1 MCKFV
6 AYYRVSSGKQE
17 SSGLGILAQK
27 AAVNAYIRDGE
38 LIAEFT
44 EVETGKNNDR
54 PKLKEA
60 IALAKKTKSILII
73 AKLDRL
79 SRNLAFIAN
88 ILDGNIEFVCAD
100 MPNAN
105 KMMLQMMAVIAEFE
119 AKQISERTIAALQA
133 AKARGTLLG
142 NRTNWKE
149 AQALGHMTN
158 IKQAVEHADKILP
171 IIRDLAR
178 KDAGSLHR
186 IADELN
192 ARNIPTR
199 RNAEWTGTAVRH
211 VIRRAGFE
219 SLRELAWGVI
229 AG

>member
-1 MCKFV
+1 MQRFV
-6 AYYRVSSGKQE
+6 AYYRTSTSKQ
-17 SSGLGILAQK
+17 SLSFDAQK
-27 AAVNAYIRDGE
+27 TAVSGYIRDGE
-38 LIAEFT
+38 LVAEFT

-54 PKLKEA
+54 QKLKEA
-60 IALAKKTKSILII
+60 IALAKRTKSILII

-119 AKQISERTIAALQA
+119 AKQISERTVTALQA

-142 NRTNWKE
+142 NRTNWE
-149 AQALGHMTN
+149 YAQSLGHETN
-158 IKQAVEHADKILP
+158 IKQAAEHADKIFP

-178 KDAGSLHR
+178 NDASSLHR

-199 RNAEWTGTAVRH
+199 RNGLWTGSAVRH
-211 VIRRAGFE
+211 IIRRAGFE
-219 SLRELAWGVI
+219 RLCDFA
-229 AG
+229 

>member
-6 AYYRVSSGKQE
+6 AYYRTSTSKQ
-17 SSGLGILAQK
+17 SLSFDAQK
-27 AAVNAYIRDGE
+27 ATVNSYIRDGE

-60 IALAKKTKSILII
+60 IVLAKKTKSILII

-149 AQALGHMTN
+149 AQALGHETN
-158 IKQAVEHADKILP
+158 IKLAAEHADKIIP

-178 KDAGSLHR
+178 RDAGSLHR

-199 RNAEWTGTAVRH
+199 RNAAWTGTAVRH
-211 VIRRAGFE
+211 IIRRAGFAT
-219 SLRELAWGVI
+219 LRELA
-229 AG
+229 

>member
-6 AYYRVSSGKQE
+6 AYYRTSTSKQ
-17 SSGLGILAQK
+17 SLSFDAQK
-27 AAVNAYIRDGE
+27 ATVNTYIRDGE

-60 IALAKKTKSILII
+60 IVLAKKTKSTLII

-88 ILDGNIEFVCAD
+88 ILDGNVEFVCAD

-149 AQALGHMTN
+149 AQALGHMMN
-158 IKQAVEHADKILP
+158 IKQAADHADKILP

-211 VIRRAGFE
+211 IIRRAGFK
-219 SLRELAWGVI
+219 SLRELA
-229 AG
+229 

>member
-6 AYYRVSSGKQE
+6 GYFRVSSGKQQK
-17 SSGLGILAQK
+17 SGLGLEAQK
-27 AAVNAYIRDGE
+27 AAVNAYINDGE

-54 PKLKEA
+54 PKLKKA
-60 IALAKKTKSILII
+60 ITLAKKTKSTLII

-149 AQALGHMTN
+149 AQALGHQSN
-158 IKQAVEHADKILP
+158 IKLAAEHAAKILP
-171 IIRDLAR
+171 VIRDLAR

-199 RNAEWTGTAVRH
+199 RNGLWTGTAVRH
-211 VIRRAGFE
+211 IIRRAGFE
-219 SLRELAWGVI
+219 SLRDFA
-229 AG
+229 

>member
-1 MCKFV
+1 DVERVMCKFV
-6 AYYRVSSGKQE
+6 AYYRTSTSKQ
-17 SSGLGILAQK
+17 SLSFDAQK
-27 AAVNAYIRDGE
+27 EAVNAYIRDGE

-60 IALAKKTKSILII
+60 IALSKKTKSILII

-88 ILDGNIEFVCAD
+88 ILDGNIDFVCAD

-133 AKARGTLLG
+133 AKARGILLG

-149 AQALGHMTN
+149 AQALGQEMN
-158 IKQAVEHADKILP
+158 IKLATEHADKIIP
-171 IIRDLAR
+171 IIRDLSR
-178 KDAGSLHR
+178 RDAGSLHR

-199 RNAEWTGTAVRH
+199 RNAVWTGTAVRH
-211 VIRRAGFE
+211 IIRRAGFE
-219 SLRELAWGVI
+219 SLRELA
-229 AG
+229 

>member
-6 AYYRVSSGKQE
+6 AYYRTSTSKQ
-17 SSGLGILAQK
+17 SLSFDAQK

-60 IALAKKTKSILII
+60 IALAKKTKLILII

-79 SRNLAFIAN
+79 SRI
-88 ILDGNIEFVCAD
+88 
-100 MPNAN
+100 
-105 KMMLQMMAVIAEFE
+105 
-119 AKQISERTIAALQA
+119 
-133 AKARGTLLG
+133 LLG

-149 AQALGHMTN
+149 AQALGHEMN
-158 IKQAVEHADKILP
+158 IKLAAEHADKILP

-199 RNAEWTGTAVRH
+199 RNATWTGTLVRNI
-211 VIRRAGFE
+211 IRRAGFTT
-219 SLRELAWGVI
+219 LRELA
-229 AG
+229 

>member
-6 AYYRVSSGKQE
+6 AYYRTSTSKQ
-17 SSGLGILAQK
+17 SLSFDAQK
-27 AAVNAYIRDGE
+27 AAVNSYIRDGE

-60 IALAKKTKSILII
+60 IVLAKKARATLII

-100 MPNAN
+100 MPHAN

-119 AKQISERTIAALQA
+119 AKQISERTVAALKA
-133 AKARGTLLG
+133 AKERGTLLG

-158 IKQAVEHADKILP
+158 IKLAAKHDEKILP
-171 IIRDLAR
+171 IIRDLAKR
-178 KDAGSLHR
+178 DAGSLHR

-199 RNAEWTGTAVRH
+199 RNSVWTGTAVRH
-211 VIRRAGFE
+211 IIRRAGFAT
-219 SLRELAWGVI
+219 LRELL
-229 AG
+229 

>member
-1 MCKFV
+1 MQKFV
-6 AYYRVSSGKQE
+6 AYYRTSTSKQ
-17 SSGLGILAQK
+17 SLSFDAQK
-27 AAVNAYIRDGE
+27 AAVIGYIRDGE
-38 LIAEFT
+38 LVAEFT

-119 AKQISERTIAALQA
+119 AKQISERTIAALQE
-133 AKARGTLLG
+133 AKKRGTLLG
-142 NRTNWKE
+142 NRKNWKY
-149 AQALGHMTN
+149 AQSLGHETN
-158 IKQAVEHADKILP
+158 IKQAAEHADKIFP

-178 KDAGSLHR
+178 KDASSLHR

-199 RNAEWTGTAVRH
+199 RNGLWTGSAVRH
-211 VIRRAGFE
+211 IIRRAGYDRLCDF
-219 SLRELAWGVI
+219 A
-229 AG
+229 

>member
-1 MCKFV
+1 MQRFV
-6 AYYRVSSGKQE
+6 AYYRTSTSKQ
-17 SSGLGILAQK
+17 SLSFDAQK
-27 AAVNAYIRDGE
+27 TAVSGYIRDGE
-38 LIAEFT
+38 LVAEFT

-54 PKLKEA
+54 QKLKEA
-60 IALAKKTKSILII
+60 IALAKRTKSILII

-119 AKQISERTIAALQA
+119 AKQISERTVTALQA

-142 NRTNWKE
+142 NRTNWE
-149 AQALGHMTN
+149 YAQSLGHETN
-158 IKQAVEHADKILP
+158 IKQAAEHADKIFP

-178 KDAGSLHR
+178 NDASSLQR

-199 RNAEWTGTAVRH
+199 RNGLWTGSAVRH
-211 VIRRAGFE
+211 IIRRAGFE
-219 SLRELAWGVI
+219 RLCDFA
-229 AG
+229 